1 MKTLKKT
8 QTQKQFII
16 KFTKQNLVYPLSNL
30 KYIQTLAEYFILA
43 TYLQGREKPTNRRW
57 QKTQLNMTAHTYVL
71 RSNNY
76 IKSLLC
82 FIVWIIVNGC
92 ISLE

>member
-43 TYLQGREKPTNRRW
+43 TYLQGREKPTNRR
-57 QKTQLNMTAHTYVL
+57 
-71 RSNNY
+71 
-76 IKSLLC
+76 
-82 FIVWIIVNGC
+82 
-92 ISLE
+92 